1 MEKYINKRFLRTN
14 VYLKCY
20 FTAEFTNGKVTD
32 LFLKVKATAYCRVQ
46 YRQYKQRGGLKQL
59 FEMFFY
65 FGNDGIL
72 Y

>member
-32 LFLKVKATAYCRVQ
+32 LFLKVKATASYRVQ
-46 YRQYKQRGGLKQL
+46 YRKYWQRDRLKQL
-59 FEMFFY
+59 LKCFLY
-65 FGNDGIL
+65 FSKDGIL
-72 Y
+72 S